1 MPACLLGAGA
11 RPQTLAGRRIAQ
23 ARFEP
28 SPCRRA
34 SGFAWPVV
42 KSLLQPC
49 EFRRPPR
56 HESRICGTRT
66 RLFRRLHEHGIDGY
80 GLRSWIFVSGEARFV
95 VARSANPIC
104 RHIWNSICGIA
115 AMLTNRVFAHKSPGT
130 PLCAISRSR
139 RLQVAAFYG
148 RISANAETDCHRYA
162 RFSVIAAGRVH
173 LCRQDDVHPSP
184 CFDGRLQTVF
194 RVASAQVREVAYDIR
209 LEGAFLRPA
218 RAFRRPRH

>member
-1 MPACLLGAGA
+1 MRPLRGSRFALRQPDAC
-11 RPQTLAGRRIAQ
+11 RRGRMTRDHEPWPGGESHA

-56 HESRICGTRT
+56 HESRLCGTRT
-66 RLFRRLHEHGIDGY
+66 RLLRRLYEHGIDGY
-80 GLRSWIFVSGEARFV
+80 GLRSWIFVSGEARFVSLGLPRTAGWNGAAAFDEGRWRRNVKWKPRIACNSTFKSKRRRAVPAAKPLGKPPRFV

-130 PLCAISRSR
+130 PI
-139 RLQVAAFYG
+139 
-148 RISANAETDCHRYA
+148 
-162 RFSVIAAGRVH
+162 
-173 LCRQDDVHPSP
+173 
-184 CFDGRLQTVF
+184 
-194 RVASAQVREVAYDIR
+194 
-209 LEGAFLRPA
+209 
-218 RAFRRPRH
+218 